1 MARMPYATDV
11 TDDQWA
17 MVEPLLPP
25 AKPGGRPRST
35 DPREV
40 INALLYQ
47 SRTGCQYDM
56 LPHDLLPKSTVYE
69 YFAQWRDS
77 GVWQQVL
84 DTLREGLRFVDAA
97 SGEPDPSAASI
108 DSQSVKTTELGG
120 DRGYDGGKR
129 ISGRKRHIAVDTLGL
144 LLAVVVTSA
153 GMDDATAAPQ
163 VFEQLTRREH
173 PRLEV
178 VWGDSKYH
186 NHGLHEWLSGRA
198 KSIPWRLEIVRR
210 PPDVKG
216 FVLLPKRWVVERTF
230 AWLGRNR
237 RLSKDYERRTDSSEC
252 KIRIAAIHLMLRR
265 LTRHQPYPPF
275 KYRVAA

>member
-1 MARMPYATDV
+1 MI
-11 TDDQWA
+11 
-17 MVEPLLPP
+17 EPLLPP

-120 DRGYDGGKR
+120 DRGYDGGQR

-153 GMDDATAAPQ
+153 GMDDAGSTRGVCPKPPLAA
-163 VFEQLTRREH
+163 R
-173 PRLEV
+173 
-178 VWGDSKYH
+178 S
-186 NHGLHEWLSGRA
+186 N
-198 KSIPWRLEIVRR
+198 R
-210 PPDVKG
+210 PV
-216 FVLLPKRWVVERTF
+216 
-230 AWLGRNR
+230 
-237 RLSKDYERRTDSSEC
+237 
-252 KIRIAAIHLMLRR
+252 
-265 LTRHQPYPPF
+265 
-275 KYRVAA
+275 